1 MGWKLD
7 RFAEMH
13 TMDNVLE
20 IDYKHLL
27 GKNHELK
34 GNWSKQIFGDDAPI
48 VLELGCGKG
57 EYTVGQA
64 RMHPDKNFI
73 GIDIKGARMWVGA
86 KLAEEEGL
94 SNVRFLRT
102 RVDFITSLFGKDE
115 VSEIWITFADPQPQK
130 NRARKRLTAPMF
142 LDRYAQLLKPEA
154 TINLKTDSDF
164 LYEFTKETIEQR
176 GHEIILDTNDLY
188 AEMDRMPEE
197 LREALNIRTY
207 YESMW
212 LEEGLTIKFLQFKL

>member
-1 MGWKLD
+1 
-7 RFAEMH
+7 
-13 TMDNVLE
+13 MDNVLE